1 MARWLVV
8 LIALCAF
15 AQTVTP
21 ILGQEA
27 GDAGAS
33 RVNPPSSS
41 RPAAAPPRAA
51 ASHSTSPL
59 PNAAPAPGPESD
71 AGSAAAQP
79 PQIIVN
85 SPAPA
90 VAPWTWYDRLLWG
103 ARIVLAVLGYVGIM
117 LALRLMKK
125 IDQNT
130 SSSVEASQAALEIS
144 TAALAQTQAFV
155 NAERPWIVVTV
166 EPFLTMEN
174 SFKVMATNR
183 GRTPARLLTTEDH
196 VRIAA
201 DETSLPKSPEYDSS
215 STTTLTEPLILLPG
229 ESVGIRPF
237 SRDEVRSL
245 CSSDE
250 EFARVELWEDKIFL
264 YGCVTYRDLIS
275 VPEKQIHQTDW
286 CCRYIHGE
294 TKSALVITGPPE
306 YNRHT

>member
-8 LIALCAF
+8 LITLCAF
-15 AQTVTP
+15 AQTVMP
-21 ILGQEA
+21 VSGQEA
-27 GDAGAS
+27 GDSGAS
-33 RVNPPSSS
+33 RVNAPASS
-41 RPAAAPPRAA
+41 RPAAAVPRAA
-51 ASHSTSPL
+51 TSQSSVP
-59 PNAAPAPGPESD
+59 PAPSPESD
-71 AGSAAAQP
+71 GGSSGAQP

-90 VAPWTWYDRLLWG
+90 AAPWTWHDRALWG
-103 ARIVLAVLGYVGIM
+103 ANIVLAVLAYVGII
-117 LALRLMKK
+117 LALRLMKN
-125 IDQNT
+125 IDHNT
-130 SSSVEASQAALEIS
+130 RSSVEASQAALETA

-155 NAERPWIVVTV
+155 DADRPWIVVTV

-201 DETSLPKSPEYDSS
+201 DETSLPKSPEYDSAS
-215 STTTLTEPLILLPG
+215 KTTLTEPLILLPG

-250 EFARVELWEDKIFL
+250 EFERVELWEDKIFL
-264 YGCVTYRDLIS
+264 YGCVTYKDLIS

-306 YNRHT
+306 YNKHT

>member
-1 MARWLVV
+1 MARRLVV

-15 AQTVTP
+15 AQTVAP
-21 ILGQEA
+21 VLGQEA
-27 GDAGAS
+27 SDTGAS
-33 RVNPPSSS
+33 RVNAPGSS

-51 ASHSTSPL
+51 VPQSTSPL

-71 AGSAAAQP
+71 AGSAAQP

-85 SPAPA
+85 SPPPA
-90 VAPWTWYDRLLWG
+90 AAPWTWHDRALWG
-103 ARIVLAVLGYVGIM
+103 ANIVLAVLGYVGIM
-117 LALRLMKK
+117 LALRLLKN
-125 IDQNT
+125 IDHNT
-130 SSSVEASQAALEIS
+130 KTSVEASQAALES
-144 TAALAQTQAFV
+144 ASAALAQTQAFV

-201 DETSLPKSPEYDSS
+201 DEKSLPKSPEYDSAS
-215 STTTLTEPLILLPG
+215 KTTLTEPLILLPG

-250 EFARVELWEDKIFL
+250 EFERVEIWEDKIFL
-264 YGCVTYRDLIS
+264 YGCVTYKDLIS
-275 VPEKQIHQTDW
+275 VPDKQTHQTDW

-306 YNRHT
+306 YNKHT

>member
-15 AQTVTP
+15 AQTATP
-21 ILGQEA
+21 VSGQEA
-27 GDAGAS
+27 GESGAS
-33 RVNPPSSS
+33 RVNAPGSSK
-41 RPAAAPPRAA
+41 PVATVPRAA
-51 ASHSTSPL
+51 APESKAT
-59 PNAAPAPGPESD
+59 PAPGPGSD
-71 AGSAAAQP
+71 EEQTGAQP

-85 SPAPA
+85 TPPPAA
-90 VAPWTWYDRLLWG
+90 APWTWHDRALWG
-103 ARIVLAVLGYVGIM
+103 ANIVLAVLGYVGII
-117 LALRLMKK
+117 LALRLMKN
-125 IDQNT
+125 IVHNT
-130 SSSVEASQAALEIS
+130 RTSVEASQAALES
-144 TAALAQTQAFV
+144 ANAALAQTQAFV
-155 NAERPWIVVTV
+155 DADRPWIVVTV

-196 VRIAA
+196 VRIAT
-201 DETSLPKSPEYDSS
+201 DETSLPKSPEYDSAS
-215 STTTLTEPLILLPG
+215 KTTLTEPLILLPG

-245 CSSDE
+245 CSTDE
-250 EFARVELWEDKIFL
+250 EFERVELWEDKIFL
-264 YGCVTYRDLIS
+264 YGCVTYKDLIS

-306 YNRHT
+306 YNKHT

>member
-15 AQTVTP
+15 AQTATP
-21 ILGQEA
+21 VLGQAA
-27 GDAGAS
+27 GNSGAS
-33 RVNPPSSS
+33 RVNPSASSQPS
-41 RPAAAPPRAA
+41 ATAPDAA
-51 ASHSTSPL
+51 ASQNNT
-59 PNAAPAPGPESD
+59 APASGLNSD
-71 AGSAAAQP
+71 AGPSAAQP

-85 SPAPA
+85 SPPPA
-90 VAPWTWYDRLLWG
+90 AAPWTWHDRALWG
-103 ARIVLAVLGYVGIM
+103 ANIVLAVLGYVGII
-117 LALRLMKK
+117 LALRLMKS
-125 IDQNT
+125 IDHNT
-130 SSSVEASQAALEIS
+130 RTSVEASQAALES
-144 TAALAQTQAFV
+144 AHAALTQTQAFV

-201 DETSLPKSPEYDSS
+201 DEKSLPKSPEYDSA
-215 STTTLTEPLILLPG
+215 STTALTEPLILLPG

-250 EFARVELWEDKIFL
+250 EFERVELWEDKIFL
-264 YGCVTYRDLIS
+264 YGCVTYKDLIS
-275 VPEKQIHQTDW
+275 VPDMQTHQTDW

-306 YNRHT
+306 YNKHT